1 MQNAQEITQAPE
13 VEELESDLLDRTIA
27 LFSASSRHI
36 ALLAA
41 WIATSGSLFLSEVL
55 HWQPCLLCWYQRILM
70 YPLAVILT
78 VGIMRNDRGIHWYVL
93 PLSLTGVLTSLYHYL
108 LIKTDLFIPPACT
121 GGVPCNVDY
130 IDIFG
135 FINIP
140 FMALT
145 AFTIISFMM
154 LSHALSSR
162 EQAEDAPQASPSA
175 RATPAQLAAL
185 AIVALTVGS
194 FVTLGLV
201 IG

>member
-1 MQNAQEITQAPE
+1 MQNAQEITQATE
-13 VEELESDLLDRTIA
+13 VEELEGDLLDRTIA

-162 EQAEDAPQASPSA
+162 EQAEDAPQTSPSA